1 MQSQLILIRHGETQ
15 WNHEGRHQGQL
26 DSPLTARGI
35 SQAHAVARRLSA
47 ESFTALYS
55 SDLERARRTAEI
67 IADECG
73 HTIITDRRLRERHMG
88 IFQGL
93 TWDEIAD
100 KYPDELQ
107 RYRTSGVDYVVPQGE
122 SARQRLQR
130 SVACLE
136 ELAHR
141 HGGQTVAVIT
151 HGGILSGLFRWTL
164 GIPLKAPRSFKLWN
178 ASLNVFYYNDSGWLL
193 GTWGDCSHLDKVGTL
208 DGV

>member
-1 MQSQLILIRHGETQ
+1 MQSKLIVIRHGETQ

-26 DSPLTARGI
+26 DSPLTVRGVH
-35 SQAHAVARRLSA
+35 QAHAIAGRLKA
-47 ESFTALYS
+47 ESFAALYS
-55 SDLERARRTAEI
+55 SDLERAHRTAEI
-67 IADECG
+67 IAHQCG
-73 HTIITDRRLRERHMG
+73 HTIITDPRLRERHMG

-93 TWDEIAD
+93 TWEEISD
-100 KYPDELQ
+100 KHPDELH
-107 RYRTSGVDYVVPQGE
+107 RYRTADVDYVVPEGE

-136 ELAHR
+136 ELARR
-141 HGGQTVAVIT
+141 HHGQTIAVVT

-178 ASLNVFYYNDSGWLL
+178 ASLNVFYYNEDGWLL
-193 GTWGDCSHLDKVGTL
+193 GTWGDCSHLKEIGAL